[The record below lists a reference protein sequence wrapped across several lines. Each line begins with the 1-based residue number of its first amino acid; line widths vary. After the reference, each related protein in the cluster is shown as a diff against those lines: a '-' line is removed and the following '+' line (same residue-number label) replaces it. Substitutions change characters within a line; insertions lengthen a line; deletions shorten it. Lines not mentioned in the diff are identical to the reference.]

1 MAEDIGESLVGAYLR
16 YIEGCD
22 LVVHNTQ
29 LSKEQGEIDVL
40 GLKLG
45 TDAKVIFAEVTTHVL
60 GMQYGSYDSTVKKV
74 VDKIQRARDYA
85 KDMFPEERPRYE
97 IWSPVVPKGKLTDEF
112 EALEAKYSDQDL
124 NVCFVINEIYT
135 SRVRELVERAKHNPK
150 ATSDPAYRLLQILVR
165 LKGDTGL

>member
-1 MAEDIGESLVGAYLR
+1 MAEEIGESLVGAYLR

-60 GMQYGSYDSTVKKV
+60 GMQYGSYESTVQKV
-74 VDKIQRARDYA
+74 VAKIKRAHSYA
-85 KDMFPEERPRYE
+85 ETMFPDERPRYE

-112 EALEAKYSDQDL
+112 AALESKYSDEDL
-124 NVCFVINEIYT
+124 DVRFVINEIFT
-135 SRVRELVERAKHNPK
+135 NRVRELVEHAKHNSK